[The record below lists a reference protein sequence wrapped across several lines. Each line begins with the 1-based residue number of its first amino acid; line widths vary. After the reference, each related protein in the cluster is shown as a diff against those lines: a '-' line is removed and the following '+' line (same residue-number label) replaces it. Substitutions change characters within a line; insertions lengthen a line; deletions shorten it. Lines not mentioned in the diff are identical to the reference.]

1 MSTRNPAPSLILLR
15 HRVDGTTLNFD
26 REAFERGELANSG
39 YNPDDWLTSDQ
50 YLALES
56 EEEEEEETEAEKKA
70 AAAKAAAAKAPAG
83 KK

>member
-1 MSTRNPAPSLILLR
+1 MTSRDPASSLILLR
-15 HRVDGTTLNFD
+15 HRVDGTSLNFD
-26 REAFERGELANSG
+26 RQAFEDGRLADSG

-70 AAAKAAAAKAPAG
+70 AAAKAAAG